1 MNKNRTITGVEWC
14 FCVYAQKV
22 AKIPV
27 GECYYRDNMDD
38 RDGCGAHGIDEN
50 GDPLF
55 DHTCDDCMLPE
66 PHLDP
71 PEM

>member
-1 MNKNRTITGVEWC
+1 MNKNRTITGVEWY

-27 GECYYRDNMDD
+27 GECYHRNNMDD
-38 RDGCGAHGIDEN
+38 REGCGAHGIDEN

-55 DHTCDDCMLPE
+55 DYTCDDCMLPE